1 MPCSVCFN
9 SKTSKLDGHLST
21 LADKLLLFYY
31 GKYRQL
37 QWSEEVGAFLRFY
50 KLCNILQTEL
60 KLHELSRTLVYALKF

>member
-37 QWSEEVGAFLRFY
+37 QWSKEVGAFLRLY
-50 KLCNILQTEL
+50 KLCNVLQTEL
-60 KLHELSRTLVYALKF
+60 KLHELSRTLVYAMKF